1 MRLLSKFL
9 LVSITGVAVMAAA
22 LAGIGISIIDDVLY
36 QNSIRVLNA
45 QIGSVTRSLETPT
58 LQTLF
63 FEETNPLL
71 QMNFLIKK
79 G

>member
-63 FEETNPLL
+63 LRRLTPCYRWIF
-71 QMNFLIKK
+71 
-79 G
+79 

>member
-58 LQTLF
+58 LQTPF
-63 FEETNPLL
+63 FLRRLTLCYRYI
-71 QMNFLIKK
+71 F
-79 G
+79 

>member
-1 MRLLSKFL
+1 MRLLSKLL

-22 LAGIGISIIDDVLY
+22 FAGIGISIIDDVLY

-63 FEETNPLL
+63 FLRRLTPCYRYI
-71 QMNFLIKK
+71 F
-79 G
+79 

>member
-22 LAGIGISIIDDVLY
+22 FAGIGISIIDDVLY

-58 LQTLF
+58 LPTPF
-63 FEETNPLL
+63 FLRRLTPCYR
-71 QMNFLIKK
+71 
-79 G
+79 